1 MCHFILSLENKMRSV
16 SDIIIGALIF
26 MAMDRLSRII
36 SRSMVN
42 KSPNSNEVK
51 IFMLRIELLTLFISL
66 YIAFQFI
73 KL

>member
-1 MCHFILSLENKMRSV
+1 MKSV

-26 MAMDRLSRII
+26 MTMDRLSRII
-36 SRSMVN
+36 SRSVVN

-51 IFMLRIELLTLFISL
+51 ISMLRIELLTLFISL

>member
-1 MCHFILSLENKMRSV
+1 MKSV

-26 MAMDRLSRII
+26 MTMDRLSRII

-42 KSPNSNEVK
+42 KGQDSNEVK
-51 IFMLRIELLTLFISL
+51 ISMLRIELLTLFISL

-73 KL
+73 KI